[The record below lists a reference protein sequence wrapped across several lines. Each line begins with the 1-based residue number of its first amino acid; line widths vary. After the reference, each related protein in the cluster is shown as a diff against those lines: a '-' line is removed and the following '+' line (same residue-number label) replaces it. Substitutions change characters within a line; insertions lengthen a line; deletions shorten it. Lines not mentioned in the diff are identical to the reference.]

1 MRWVTLVLALS
12 FASAAHAQD
21 VLSMDHAADE
31 AIAQSPTLM
40 AAVLTARSAQ
50 RLVIEQENY
59 YQFMLQLDANG
70 MVGNT
75 PQLSPTSTA
84 GVSAADPTN
93 NYIVRPL
100 VASMPTGTGIV
111 TNPYSQTLDL
121 GAQLSRALPWGMTV
135 LARLDGIRTY
145 RAVLP
150 TATSQSLATIGPGY
164 GFNATFTVTQSLLRG
179 FGETVGYAPLY
190 QARADRA
197 GFDATRDR
205 TASGLL
211 RDMLVAYWELWYAER
226 ALEIQHGARDVIQR
240 QRDEAQRRTDLG
252 ALAAADVLT
261 LEAQLAT
268 IDSSLAASELAV
280 ANAAATLARLLGR
293 REGSTPHTQPE
304 PPQLAPVAAADAL
317 RTVVDSAPEV
327 IEARARIE
335 SARIASTIAGQ
346 ALMPVLNIGATFEVL
361 GLGYNDVG
369 QTFSNFGSFTAVQF
383 LGTLTYQTPLDD
395 VQIHM
400 EQERA
405 QIAIQIAEQNFEA
418 ARAQALAD
426 ATAALRADEA
436 ATRRVA
442 LTEHAVDVAQQ
453 ALAAQEE
460 RLTLG
465 SGLVINVLSATQT
478 LRQAELDRARAEV
491 DAQEARV
498 RLLHLLGQLLARFDE
513 RLPD

>member
-1 MRWVTLVLALS
+1 MKRLTAALVL
-12 FASAAHAQD
+12 SAALASEARAQD
-21 VLSMDHAADE
+21 TLSMDRAADE

-40 AAVLTARSAQ
+40 AAVLAARSAQ

-70 MVGNT
+70 SVGNA
-75 PQLSPTSTA
+75 PQLALLRGPMPNPTTP
-84 GVSAADPTN
+84 GP
-93 NYIVRPL
+93 IIG
-100 VASMPTGTGIV
+100 GTV
-111 TNPYSQTLDL
+111 VYPYTEQLDL

-135 LARLDGIRTY
+135 MARLDGIRQF
-145 RAVLP
+145 RSAP
-150 TATSQSLATIGPGY
+150 FQAGSQTLITTGPGY
-164 GFNATFTVTQSLLRG
+164 GFNAQLTVTQSLLRG
-179 FGETVGYAPLY
+179 FGTTVGYAPLY
-190 QARADRA
+190 QARADRV
-197 GFDATRDR
+197 GFDTTRDR

-226 ALEIQHGARDVIQR
+226 AREIQQSARAVIER

-252 ALAAADVLT
+252 ALAGADVLT

-268 IDSSLAASELAV
+268 IDSALAV
-280 ANAAATLARLLGR
+280 AELTAANAAATLARLLGR
-293 REGSTPHTQPE
+293 REGSAPRTQPE
-304 PPQLAPVAAADAL
+304 PPRLAPVTAGDAL

-346 ALMPVLNIGATFEVL
+346 ALMPVLNLSGTFEVL

-369 QTFSNFGSFTAVQF
+369 QTFSNFGSFAAVQF

-405 QIAIQIAEQNFEA
+405 QIAIQIAEQNYEA

-436 ATRRVA
+436 ATRRVE
-442 LTEHAVDVAQQ
+442 LTDHAVDVAQR

-460 RLTLG
+460 RLQLG
-465 SGLVINVLSATQT
+465 SGLVIDVLTATQT

-498 RLLHLLGQLLARFDE
+498 RLLHLLGQLLGRFDE
-513 RLPD
+513 RAPE